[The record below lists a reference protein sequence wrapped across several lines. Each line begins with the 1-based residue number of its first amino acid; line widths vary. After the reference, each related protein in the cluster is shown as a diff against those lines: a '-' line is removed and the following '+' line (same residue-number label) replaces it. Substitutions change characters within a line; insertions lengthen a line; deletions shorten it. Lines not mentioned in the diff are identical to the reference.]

1 MPICLIAFHFDPGAP
16 RSLLLAA
23 NRDEF
28 HSRPSEPAHWW
39 ADPPILAGRDRH
51 AGGTW
56 LAVSRGGRVAAV
68 TNVREL
74 AAESGP
80 RSRGELPVAFC
91 AGAEDAAAFAHRVL
105 SRGADYGGFNLLVY
119 DGGELWWASNR
130 AAAPERVAPGI
141 HALSNHLLDTPWP
154 KVQAMRAA
162 LADCDPAADDGTLF
176 ERLLFCLTD
185 RLRPPGELPDTGIG
199 REREELLAPA
209 FVASPRYGTRCST
222 LLALS
227 AHGGGLLEVGYDA
240 AGEVTGRVEYRWGPD
255 G

>member
-1 MPICLIAFHFDPGAP
+1 M
-16 RSLLLAA
+16 LLAA

-28 HSRPSEPAHWW
+28 HSRPSEPASWW
-39 ADPPILAGRDRH
+39 SGEPILAGRDRL

-56 LAVSRGGRVAAV
+56 LAVNRDGRVAAI

-74 AAESGP
+74 SAESGP
-80 RSRGELPVAFC
+80 RSRGELPVTFC
-91 AGAEDAAAFAHRVL
+91 AGIESAAAFARRVL
-105 SRGADYGGFNLLVY
+105 ARGADYGGFNLLTY
-119 DGGELWWASNR
+119 DGSEFWWASNR
-130 AAAPERVAPGI
+130 AAVPRRVAPGI

-162 LADCDPAADDGTLF
+162 LADCDPAADNGTVF
-176 ERLLFCLTD
+176 ERLLAPLAD
-185 RLRPPGELPDTGIG
+185 RRRPPGALPDTGIG

-209 FVASPRYGTRCST
+209 FIVSPHYGTRCST

-227 AHGGGLLEVGYDA
+227 DDGGGEFLEISYDA
-240 AGEVTGRVEYRWGPD
+240 AGEVIDRVDYRWGPD